1 MKWTE
6 IPSGE
11 LHAAEQRLRVA
22 WGDKAGEIVKRI
34 NTDPGFVNL
43 IATQVSDTMN
53 KIADKSLTTFKLSKV
68 GMSTVYF
75 MPPWGRWVRL
85 KKFILTPIVEKDEKI
100 NGSELMKRA
109 EKLGRNAGLA
119 WAKYFKTHQ
128 EQIPEECRCFHLV
141 FAARKYKDEEG
152 DLRLVPELDY
162 NFGKEEWSLSF
173 IVLREHYADFDK
185 GTLLVRF

>member
-85 KKFILTPIVEKDEKI
+85 K
-100 NGSELMKRA
+100 
-109 EKLGRNAGLA
+109 
-119 WAKYFKTHQ
+119 
-128 EQIPEECRCFHLV
+128 
-141 FAARKYKDEEG
+141 
-152 DLRLVPELDY
+152 
-162 NFGKEEWSLSF
+162 
-173 IVLREHYADFDK
+173 
-185 GTLLVRF
+185 